1 MPRQRVA
8 HAAHADQP
16 RMARNAHP
24 AVMDLDGGVVLVHRH
39 RPAHQALGHGVS
51 VHVNAD
57 EAVQIHH
64 PIEHVVHRRQHG
76 RQAPQ
81 MGLLHHVGGLG
92 RHAQTALGL
101 GVGHLDAPAQRLRV
115 QVVEGGEAPSGQEA
129 RFQPSKR
136 ALDPTLAVRV
146 VDAVGHELEAQ
157 ASREGLH
164 LRGDDGIRARS
175 PGQHDAGVVDD
186 ASRCGAVHEP
196 RGLHQEVLGLEAGE
210 VRVILNE
217 QASRVRQRQPRALC
231 LEGLVGHLD
240 AVR

>member
-1 MPRQRVA
+1 
-8 HAAHADQP
+8 
-16 RMARNAHP
+16 
-24 AVMDLDGGVVLVHRH
+24 MDLDGGVVLVHRH

-101 GVGHLDAPAQRLRV
+101 GVGQPQQELRVRRLRCEPAQRLRV

-175 PGQHDAGVVDD
+175 PGQHDAGVV
-186 ASRCGAVHEP
+186 HEP